1 MTYGKSEMWR
11 VGKRKYGAVMN
22 RNTMGCDDPKQNRQ
36 KNYMN
41 TSRRTCDE
49 MKLWLRDQSVEDT
62 INEKTI

>member
-11 VGKRKYGAVMN
+11 VGKRKYGAVMK
-22 RNTMGCDDPKQNRQ
+22 RNTMGCNDLKQNGQ

-41 TSRRTCDE
+41 TSRRMCVE
-49 MKLWLRDQSVEDT
+49 MKLWLREQTVEDT